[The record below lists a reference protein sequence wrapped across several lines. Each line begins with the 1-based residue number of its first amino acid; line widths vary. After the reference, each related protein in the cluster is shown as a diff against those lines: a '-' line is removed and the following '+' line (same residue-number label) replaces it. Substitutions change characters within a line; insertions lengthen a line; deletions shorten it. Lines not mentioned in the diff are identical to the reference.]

1 MDACARGR
9 LLGAHE
15 MTEEQEES
23 PTGEEDRS
31 AVLQNIC
38 DMIDYWLRLYCEVG
52 EDTCKRGK
60 KECTAQLQLF
70 QPVYRKGMK
79 WLKTLSFNGDFF
91 IF

>member
-38 DMIDYWLRLYCEVG
+38 DMIDY
-52 EDTCKRGK
+52 
-60 KECTAQLQLF
+60 
-70 QPVYRKGMK
+70 
-79 WLKTLSFNGDFF
+79 
-91 IF
+91 